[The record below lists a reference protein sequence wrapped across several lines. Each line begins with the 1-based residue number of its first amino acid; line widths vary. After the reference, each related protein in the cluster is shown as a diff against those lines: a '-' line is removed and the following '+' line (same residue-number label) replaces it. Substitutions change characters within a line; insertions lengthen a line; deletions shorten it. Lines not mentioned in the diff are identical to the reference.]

1 MSPIQNKTFETLKWI
16 ALIVIPALA
25 TFVGLIGKAINW
37 QYTDIAVIIITGLS
51 TFLGTVLGVS
61 NRTYKKFSTDSQED

>member
-1 MSPIQNKTFETLKWI
+1 MQNRTFDVLKNV

-25 TFVGLIGKAINW
+25 TFIGVVGKALEW
-37 QYTDIAVIIITGLS
+37 QNTDITVIIVTAVG

-61 NRTYKKFSTDSQED
+61 NRTYKMLSKDE

>member
-1 MSPIQNKTFETLKWI
+1 MQNKTFEILKWV

-25 TFVGLIGKAINW
+25 TFVGVVGKAINW
-37 QYTDIAVIIITGLS
+37 EYTDITVISITAIG

-61 NRTYKKFSTDSQED
+61 NRTFKMFSSEE

>member
-1 MSPIQNKTFETLKWI
+1 MQNKTFEILKWV

-25 TFVGLIGKAINW
+25 TFVGVVGKAINW
-37 QYTDIAVIIITGLS
+37 EHTDITVIIITAIG

-61 NRTYKKFSTDSQED
+61 NRTFKMFSSDE

>member
-1 MSPIQNKTFETLKWI
+1 MYMQNKTFDVLKNV

-25 TFVGLIGKAINW
+25 TFIGVVGKALEW
-37 QYTDIAVIIITGLS
+37 QNTDITVIIVTAVG

-61 NRTYKKFSTDSQED
+61 NRTYKMLSKDE